1 MGKWTR
7 RAFLTTGALV
17 GGGLIVG
24 VAIRPGHRT
33 PKLASLVERS
43 GETLINAWV
52 KILPD
57 NSITVIVPHAEMGQ
71 GVHTVLP
78 MMLADEMDADWS
90 TVSMEQA
97 PVHDEY
103 ASNDIVREVALPTQV
118 PGIVE
123 DTLKGTFL
131 KIAQS
136 MSLQITGGSFS
147 VRGTGTWSMRV
158 AGAAARELLID
169 AAAEQWQVPANEIR
183 VEKSVLYHDKSN
195 RSDQF
200 IAFAKAAAGKQ
211 GPSKPKLKTP
221 EQFNIMGQ
229 HVERFDIPSKVDG
242 TAVFGVD
249 VELPGMKYACVKC
262 APVFGSMVLSID
274 SSAAKVMAGVVKI
287 VDLGT
292 GVGVIADS
300 YWQAKKALDKV
311 NVTYSES
318 KANRVS
324 SEAIFEQFGKSMDD
338 AIANKNE
345 EDDHKVGDA
354 RGVLAK
360 AKNIVEAEYRV
371 PHLAHSTMEPM
382 NCTAWSHNDRL
393 EIWAGLQNPLGV
405 RNTLAEQF
413 DFEPENVVINNVY
426 LGGGFGRRAMDDYPI
441 QGAKLALAVP
451 GVPVKMIWS
460 REEDTQQDF
469 YRPAIMSRFKASLDD
484 NGMPDAWENQFV
496 DKHEPAEAPTI
507 PYAVANQY
515 IHYINSP
522 SHIRFGPWRSVDHTQ
537 HAFFTES
544 FIDELAAKAGKDPYQ
559 YRYDLLSNELRV
571 RHVLETAAKMANWG
585 KAMPHG
591 WGQGIALQRS
601 FNTIVAEVVDV
612 DMSNGKPRVDKV
624 YCAADPGYAMST
636 DGFKAQMESGI
647 IYGLT
652 AALYGEINIKDGAVV
667 ESNFHNYKMLRMNES
682 PGIEIEIINSDDTSL
697 GGGGEPGTPPI
708 APALSNA
715 IFAIT
720 GNRIRS
726 LPISKY
732 L

>member
-103 ASNDIVREVALPTQV
+103 ASNDIVREVALPRQV

-200 IAFAKAAAGKQ
+200 IAFANAAAGKQ
-211 GPSKPKLKTP
+211 GASKPKLKTP
-221 EQFNIMGQ
+221 EQFNIMGK

-249 VELPGMKYACVKC
+249 VELPDMKYACVKC
-262 APVFGSMVLSID
+262 APVFGSTVLSID
-274 SSAAKVMAGVVKI
+274 SSDATVMAGVVKI

-300 YWQAKKALDKV
+300 YWQAKKALGKV
-311 NVTYSES
+311 NVTYTES
-318 KANRVS
+318 KTNRVT

-338 AIANKNE
+338 AIANENE
-345 EDDHKVGDA
+345 EDDHKAGDA
-354 RGVLAK
+354 RGVLTK
-360 AKNIVEAEYRV
+360 AKNIIEAEYRV

-382 NCTAWSHNDRL
+382 NCTAWSHNDQL

-484 NGMPDAWENQFV
+484 NGMPEAWENQFV

-522 SHIRFGPWRSVDHTQ
+522 THIRFGPWRSVDHTQ

-571 RHVLETAAKMANWG
+571 RNVLETAAKMANWG
-585 KAMPHG
+585 KAMPQG

-612 DMSNGKPRVDKV
+612 DMTNGKPRVDKV

-682 PGIEIEIINSDDTSL
+682 PSIEIEIINSDDTSL

-726 LPISKY
+726 LPISKH

>member
-7 RAFLTTGALV
+7 RAFLTTGALI